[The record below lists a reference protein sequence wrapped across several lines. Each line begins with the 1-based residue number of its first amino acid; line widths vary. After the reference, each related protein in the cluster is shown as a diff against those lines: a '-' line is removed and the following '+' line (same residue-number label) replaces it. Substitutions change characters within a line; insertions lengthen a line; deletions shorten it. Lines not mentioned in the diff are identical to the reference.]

1 MIPTLIPRG
10 MIETS
15 ETGAI
20 YRMSVSDE
28 TQPDQLP
35 ALDAEDLIRRPQR
48 EPESTETTL
57 RGEPAIH
64 QLAGHALRLGAFFG
78 VLSAPNAFEPT
89 PFSIAPTHAAILAVA
104 APAPIA
110 STEPAAYKAFKD
122 LAAWLEAEDSQI
134 ADMVGIG
141 RTTPYAWKREGHE
154 PRAATAQRIYEHHAT
169 LDSLSRRLGA
179 AGLHRW
185 LREASPTR
193 RDTLLNGDLESLERD
208 VHTILFRRSRERRY
222 DLAAA
227 PDDYAPSDAV
237 SDSAAPSQT
246 IRPSGRRPRRP
257 AQ

>member
-1 MIPTLIPRG
+1 MIPTLVPRG
-10 MIETS
+10 MIES
-15 ETGAI
+15 SATGAI
-20 YRMSVSDE
+20 YRVSVSNE
-28 TQPDQLP
+28 TQPEQLP
-35 ALDAEDLIRRPQR
+35 ALDAEDLILRPQR
-48 EPESTETTL
+48 GPGSTGTTL

-64 QLAGHALRLGAFFG
+64 QLARHALHLGAYVG
-78 VLSAPNAFEPT
+78 VLSAASAFEPT
-89 PFSIAPTHAAILAVA
+89 PFSIAPAHAVVLAVA

-110 STEPAAYKAFKD
+110 STEPTAYKAFKD
-122 LAAWLEAEDSQI
+122 LASWLEAEDSQI

-185 LREASPTR
+185 LREGSPTR
-193 RDTLLNGDLESLERD
+193 RDRLLNGDLEALERD
-208 VHTILFRRSRERRY
+208 IHTILFRRSRERRY

-227 PDDYAPSDAV
+227 PDEDAPRDAV
-237 SDSAAPSQT
+237 SDSATSQT
-246 IRPSGRRPRRP
+246 VRPSGRRPRRP